1 MYFYMHTYCH
11 CVLEELLPDKLCGVC
26 PNEFNIHLHSKFTQS
41 GYEKIRIGYVLKS
54 ADVGT
59 LFSWRNS
66 GNSSHTC
73 MRTPVQIYAHPRT
86 IVHTRTH
93 PHTPTEHPCTPAHT
107 QAHPRTLVYTRAHP
121 GTPTHSHTHPH
132 TSHTYPLMPADA
144 LNLINQMNYM

>member
-1 MYFYMHTYCH
+1 MIFHNVNVKYN
-11 CVLEELLPDKLCGVC
+11 V
-26 PNEFNIHLHSKFTQS
+26 
-41 GYEKIRIGYVLKS
+41 KICIGYVSKS

-59 LFSWRNS
+59 LFSGRNS
-66 GNSSHTC
+66 KNSSHIC

-107 QAHPRTLVYTRAHP
+107 QAHPRTPRYTHA
-121 GTPTHSHTHPH
+121 HPH

-144 LNLINQMNYM
+144 LNLINHMKFQVNIDDREIEKGRNKSPLRQSATKIDSINTLLTNIHKTAR